1 MVIRISIFQSQCKNL
16 FLFFRVIT
24 IPTISSS
31 NGFGAWFS
39 PSTTK
44 CAQDFYNLWRVLHAC
59 QWTVLKNCMAA
70 MVHSLSL
77 SKNGGHPI
85 VIPELIHVSIVW
97 TYLHMKVISSSGTD
111 WSRPLI
117 IPKALLA
124 LTKKYFSDA
133 AGNGCCCCRL
143 EFVFKKVILFREI
156 DDSIPILQNLES
168 EVWCEK
174 KHYTWKIW
182 NKHGEYFWFKEW
194 AFLSLPDL
202 MIFHSV
208 EQQNVLWNLF
218 KKSSNIAKMSQLSF
232 FYYNKRSLRTW
243 GERG

>member
-1 MVIRISIFQSQCKNL
+1 MYKPFFC
-16 FLFFRVIT
+16 FRVIT

-70 MVHSLSL
+70 MVHNLSL

-133 AGNGCCCCRL
+133 AGNGCCCCRT
-143 EFVFKKVILFREI
+143 EFGFKKVILFRELTTAFLFYKI
-156 DDSIPILQNLES
+156 WSQQSDAK
-168 EVWCEK
+168 K

-182 NKHGEYFWFKEW
+182 NEHGEYFCFKE
-194 AFLSLPDL
+194 
-202 MIFHSV
+202 
-208 EQQNVLWNLF
+208 
-218 KKSSNIAKMSQLSF
+218 
-232 FYYNKRSLRTW
+232 
-243 GERG
+243 

>member
-1 MVIRISIFQSQCKNL
+1 M
-16 FLFFRVIT
+16 IT

-168 EVWCEK
+168 AVWCEK
-174 KHYTWKIW
+174 KHITLEKFGISMVNIFGSKSGHFFLCLIW
-182 NKHGEYFWFKEW
+182 WF
-194 AFLSLPDL
+194 F
-202 MIFHSV
+202 IV
-208 EQQNVLWNLF
+208 
-218 KKSSNIAKMSQLSF
+218 
-232 FYYNKRSLRTW
+232 
-243 GERG
+243 